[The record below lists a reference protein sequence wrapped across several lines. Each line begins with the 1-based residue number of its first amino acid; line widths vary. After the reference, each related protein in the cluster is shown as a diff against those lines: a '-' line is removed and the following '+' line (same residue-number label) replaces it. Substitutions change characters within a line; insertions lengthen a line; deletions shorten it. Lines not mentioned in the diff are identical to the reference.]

1 MAKIQRQ
8 IDTQS
13 QSTTSATQVEK
24 RERMTLGQFVSDIV
38 RQSTGEVVGKGLI
51 LTHASHLA
59 ENDEHKETVGG
70 LLANFVDPVSH
81 KRSWFL
87 NDAGQRIEGGCP
99 VRLFSDDAAALADQI
114 GTPGK
119 GTELVLFLEPEADA
133 AVYRKEDGTV
143 AFLALRLEAVRS
155 AGYRRMATKVV
166 APVDLD

>member
-8 IDTQS
+8 TDTQS
-13 QSTTSATQVEK
+13 QAGTQTQTEK
-24 RERMTLGQFVSDIV
+24 RERMQLGQFITDIV
-38 RQSTGEVVGKGLI
+38 RQSTGEVVGKGLV
-51 LTHASHLA
+51 LGHASHLL
-59 ENDEHKETVGG
+59 ENDEHKETIGG

-87 NDAGQRIEGGCP
+87 NDQGARIEGGCP
-99 VRLFSDDAAALADQI
+99 VRLFSDDAAALVEQI

-119 GTELVLFLEPEADA
+119 GTELILFLEDAADA

-143 AFLALRLEAVRS
+143 AFLALRLEAVAK